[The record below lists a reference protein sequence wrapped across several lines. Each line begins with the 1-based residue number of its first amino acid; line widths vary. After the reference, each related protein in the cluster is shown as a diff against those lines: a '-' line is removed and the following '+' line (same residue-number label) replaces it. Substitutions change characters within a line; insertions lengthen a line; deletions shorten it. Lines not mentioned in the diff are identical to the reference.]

1 MAQQVRNPEAAPGSP
16 ASRDWRG
23 HLWQIAL
30 HPVVVVAAAT
40 IVVSVIAIAYPTI
53 DQATTRMF
61 YDGAGRFPARNMPA
75 LRAVH
80 VMGYWATYL
89 VVAALL
95 ALLVARLSRSRFA
108 DAVSWRAW
116 WFLTLGLAL
125 GPGLIVNGLLKPL
138 TNRPRP
144 VQTDLFGG
152 HHPFVAAW
160 SLGESGL
167 DHRSFASGEAA
178 AAMYLVAFAFVVAA
192 PWRKSIAGLA
202 VLWAFVISLNRIAF
216 GAHYLSDVLVAWGMT
231 LAVVLQLRSLLLAD
245 TTGRASAHGT

>member
-1 MAQQVRNPEAAPGSP
+1 MAAPTSLVW
-16 ASRDWRG
+16 RDWRN
-23 HLWQIAL
+23 HLRQIAL

-40 IVVSVIAIAYPTI
+40 IVVSAIAIAHPTI
-53 DQATTRMF
+53 DQATARMF
-61 YDGAGRFPARNMPA
+61 YDGAGRFPARDVPA
-75 LRAVH
+75 LRVLH

-95 ALLVARLSRSRFA
+95 AILVARLSRSRFA
-108 DAVSWRAW
+108 DAVSWRVW

-160 SLGESGL
+160 SFGESGF
-167 DHRSFASGEAA
+167 DNRSFASGEAA

-192 PWRKSIAGLA
+192 PWRRYVASLA
-202 VLWAFVISLNRIAF
+202 VLWAFAVSLNRIAF
-216 GAHYLSDVLVAWGMT
+216 GAHYLSDVLVAWGIT
-231 LAVVLQLRSLLLAD
+231 LIVVLQLRSLLSPDATD
-245 TTGRASAHGT
+245 RTSAHGT